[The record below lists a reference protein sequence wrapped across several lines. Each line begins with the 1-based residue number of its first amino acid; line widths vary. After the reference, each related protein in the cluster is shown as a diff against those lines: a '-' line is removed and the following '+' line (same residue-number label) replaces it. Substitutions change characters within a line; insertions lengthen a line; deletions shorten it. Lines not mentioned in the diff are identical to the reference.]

1 MDDYP
6 QCPVCKSGEL
16 VTSPARGHR
25 IQHVACPECDSTF
38 AEEASMGDTIE
49 CSLKSMPG
57 KLQASLDTKESLDYG
72 NLLVA
77 SGRWKV
83 VK

>member
-1 MDDYP
+1 MEDFP
-6 QCPVCKSGEL
+6 QCPRCKAEL
-16 VTSPARGHR
+16 MTVPAEG
-25 IQHVACPECDSTF
+25 IQGQYIACPGCDSTF

-57 KLQASLDTKESLDYG
+57 KLQATLDTVDSLAYG

-77 SGRWKV
+77 SRRWKV
-83 VK
+83 VR

>member
-1 MDDYP
+1 MNEYP
-6 QCPVCKSGEL
+6 QCPFCKTGEL
-16 VTSPARGHR
+16 STVPAEGAWL
-25 IQHVACPECDSTF
+25 QHVICPECDSTF

-57 KLQASLDTKESLDYG
+57 KLQAVLDTKESLDYG

-77 SGRWKV
+77 SRRWKV